1 METEGA
7 QETGQRRGRGRFSC
21 DSKRMGLVEYCHVAL
36 QHRITDI
43 GATDACSGG
52 IWGAID
58 ACSSGIWSDGGNGIG
73 SSIIIECNG
82 SRSDIVESECI
93 GGDDC

>member
-21 DSKRMGLVEYCHVAL
+21 DSKRMGLVEHCHAAL
-36 QHRITDI
+36 QHRIPDT
-43 GATDACSGG
+43 
-52 IWGAID
+52 GAID
-58 ACSSGIWSDGGNGIG
+58 DCSSGTWSDGGSGIG

-82 SRSDIVESECI
+82 SRSDIVESEGI
-93 GGDDC
+93 GSDDC